1 MNSCVSSTSGK
12 GIKEKKLQLVWIDF
26 TKFTHKID
34 SQMEKNNFAKKK
46 KKKKRKRTIN
56 LCRLE
61 LSKDGVV
68 SFTTISVAQLK
79 DQQFLINEF

>member
-1 MNSCVSSTSGK
+1 
-12 GIKEKKLQLVWIDF
+12 
-26 TKFTHKID
+26 
-34 SQMEKNNFAKKK
+34 MEKNHFAK

>member
-1 MNSCVSSTSGK
+1 
-12 GIKEKKLQLVWIDF
+12 
-26 TKFTHKID
+26 
-34 SQMEKNNFAKKK
+34 MEKNHFAKQNQKKK
-46 KKKKRKRTIN
+46 KKNIN